1 MNTNT
6 INRIK
11 QLDEPDWLKKQLAN
25 ESLKLDN
32 QNRIDNAIWLG
43 HDLNSKI
50 NRVVGQTGNHSDSM
64 KKLQGAR

>member
-64 KKLQGAR
+64 EKLQGAR